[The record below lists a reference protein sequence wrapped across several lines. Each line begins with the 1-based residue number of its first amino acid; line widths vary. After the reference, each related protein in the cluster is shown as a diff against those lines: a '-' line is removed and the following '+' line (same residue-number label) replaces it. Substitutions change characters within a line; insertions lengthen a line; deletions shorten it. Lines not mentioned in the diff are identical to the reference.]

1 MANKKS
7 IKTKNIKF
15 KILET
20 KLEMNNR
27 LFKEFFLFHLKSLQR
42 VEFLFY
48 EENKIEIVNYDNFIF
63 GKIYNKDFLNN
74 EYNFCIKTLLYNE
87 KELDSFENF
96 CKENKI
102 KFVL

>member
-7 IKTKNIKF
+7 IKTKNIKY

-20 KLEMNNR
+20 KQENNKR
-27 LFKEFFLFHLKSLQR
+27 LFEEFFIFHLKGLQKK
-42 VEFLFY
+42 EFTFY
-48 EENKIEIVNYDNFIF
+48 KENKIEIVNYDNFIF
-63 GKIYNKDFLNN
+63 GKIYNKEFLNN

-102 KFVL
+102 NFVL